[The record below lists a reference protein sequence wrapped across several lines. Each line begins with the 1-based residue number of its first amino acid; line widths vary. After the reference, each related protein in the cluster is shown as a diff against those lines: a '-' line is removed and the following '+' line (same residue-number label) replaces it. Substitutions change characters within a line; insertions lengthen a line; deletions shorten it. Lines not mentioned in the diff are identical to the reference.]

1 MKMQLPVLNM
11 AGERIGEVEL
21 SDAIFA
27 APINNGLMHQALM
40 RQLANG
46 RLGTHKTKTRG
57 EVRGGG
63 RKPWRQKGTGR
74 ARQGSIRASQW
85 VGGGTAFGPQP
96 RSYAQKMPKKMRQ
109 AALRGALSAKASS
122 EQIIVVDGLSMDL
135 PKTKAMVSALAA
147 WGVQERNTLL
157 ILPERNMAVER
168 SARNLPHVKML
179 LTGYLNIQDLL
190 GYDVLVLSRASVDQ
204 IHEWLGK
211 PEAEKELE

>member
-1 MKMQLPVLNM
+1 MQLPVLNM

-27 APINNGLMHQALM
+27 APINNGLMHQALL
-40 RQLANG
+40 RQLANA
-46 RLGTHKTKTRG
+46 RLGTHKTKTRA

-85 VGGGTAFGPQP
+85 VGGGVAFGPQP

-122 EQIIVVDGLSMDL
+122 EQIIVVDGLEMDA
-135 PKTKAMVSALAA
+135 PKTKGVLNALTA
-147 WGVQERNTLL
+147 WGVQDRNSLL
-157 ILPERNMAVER
+157 VLPELETMVER
-168 SARNLPHVKML
+168 SARNLPKVKTL
-179 LTGYLNIQDLL
+179 LTNYLNIRDLL
-190 GYDVLVLSRASVDQ
+190 GYDVLILSKASVDQ

>member
-1 MKMQLPVLNM
+1 MQLSVLNM

-21 SDAIFA
+21 SDAVFA
-27 APINNGLMHQALM
+27 APINNALMHQALV
-40 RQLANG
+40 RQLANA

-109 AALRGALSAKASS
+109 AALRGALSAKAGS
-122 EQIIVVDGLSMDL
+122 EQIIVVDGLDMDT

-147 WGVQERNTLL
+147 WGLNDRNALL
-157 ILPERNMAVER
+157 VLPERDMAVER
-168 SARNLPHVKML
+168 SARNLPNVKTL
-179 LTGYLNIQDLL
+179 LTGYLNIRDLL
-190 GYDVLVLSRASVDQ
+190 GYDVLILSKASVDQ

>member
-1 MKMQLPVLNM
+1 MQLPVLNM

-27 APINNGLMHQALM
+27 APINNGLMHQALL
-40 RQLANG
+40 RQLANA
-46 RLGTHKTKTRG
+46 RLGTHKTKTRS

-85 VGGGTAFGPQP
+85 VGGGVAFGPQP

-109 AALRGALSAKASS
+109 SALRGALSAKASS
-122 EQIIVVDGLSMDL
+122 EQIIVVDGLNMDV
-135 PKTKAMVSALAA
+135 PKTKDMLNALVA
-147 WGVQERNTLL
+147 WGVQDQNTLL
-157 ILPERNMAVER
+157 VLPERGMIVER
-168 SARNLPHVKML
+168 SARNLPKVKTL
-179 LTGYLNIQDLL
+179 LTNYLNIQDLL
-190 GYDVLVLSRASVDQ
+190 GYDVLILSKASLDQ

>member
-1 MKMQLPVLNM
+1 MQLPVLNM

-27 APINNGLMHQALM
+27 APINNGLMHQALL
-40 RQLANG
+40 RQLANA
-46 RLGTHKTKTRG
+46 RLGTHKTKTRA

-85 VGGGTAFGPQP
+85 VGGGVAFGPQP

-122 EQIIVVDGLSMDL
+122 EQIIVVDGLEMDA
-135 PKTKAMVSALAA
+135 PKTKGVLNALTA
-147 WGVQERNTLL
+147 WGVQDRNSLL
-157 ILPERNMAVER
+157 VLPEREMVVER
-168 SARNLPHVKML
+168 SARNLPKVKTL
-179 LTGYLNIQDLL
+179 LTNYLNIRDLL
-190 GYDVLVLSRASVDQ
+190 GYDVLILSKASVDQ

>member
-1 MKMQLPVLNM
+1 MQLPVLNM

-27 APINNGLMHQALM
+27 APINNGLMHQALL
-40 RQLANG
+40 RQLANA
-46 RLGTHKTKTRG
+46 RLGTHKTKTRS

-85 VGGGTAFGPQP
+85 VGGGVAFGPQP

-109 AALRGALSAKASS
+109 SALRGALSAKASS
-122 EQIIVVDGLSMDL
+122 EQIIVVDGLNMDV
-135 PKTKAMVSALAA
+135 PKTKEMLNALVA
-147 WGVQERNTLL
+147 WGVQDQNTLL
-157 ILPERNMAVER
+157 VLPELGTVIER
-168 SARNLPHVKML
+168 SARNLPKVKTL
-179 LTGYLNIQDLL
+179 LTNYLNIRDLL
-190 GYDVLVLSRASVDQ
+190 GYDVLVLSKASLDQ